1 MSLFNKMF
9 GGDKQASSAAPTAS
23 NQTSGP
29 GKLASF
35 GRYTDIN
42 KNKNQLEAWKNSNEL
57 FKAKNYIDSFEQFM
71 IYLKDESINN
81 VTFSKTDSEVSFE
94 ITQGSKVIRG
104 KGDNNKF
111 FAEAQICIME
121 QNSIP
126 VMRKLM
132 SINFSLRYT
141 KFAQKDNVLV
151 LKFASHTKDASP
163 GKLYDALKELAKK
176 ADQQDD
182 LLLQEF
188 SSLKE
193 IDTDSIIEWPAEIKE
208 ARYSYLIGL
217 IGAAKEEIA
226 KHEAD
231 FMSGGI
237 AYLLL
242 NLTYKIDYLIA
253 PQGKLTDS
261 LEKIQHMFFAKNDLT
276 TRQRNEQILE
286 EYDKILNMP
295 KEAVL
300 EGIYDVKC
308 TFALANAATHKTV
321 MDFMFKER
329 EKVGWY
335 RDNNYPQMVEA
346 IYSYAIAYSFFNYG
360 MYYPLSQL
368 LNIPMAIMNPDFYAN
383 CGSSPALINN
393 GVLDGAAITKEINA
407 IVSNA
412 KKDYPNIVLNPGAL
426 NYSSISNFTD
436 SLILQLDKL
445 NLSK

>member
-9 GGDKQASSAAPTAS
+9 GAAKEATSATATAS
-23 NQTSGP
+23 NQVSG
-29 GKLASF
+29 ASKITQF
-35 GRYTDIN
+35 GRFTDIN
-42 KNKNQLEAWKNSNEL
+42 KNKKQLDAWKSANDL
-57 FKAKNYIDSFEQFM
+57 FKEKKYIDAIEQFM
-71 IYLKDESINN
+71 IYIKDETLNN
-81 VTFSKTDSEVSFE
+81 VSFSKTADEISFE
-94 ITQGSKVIRG
+94 IIQGSKVIRG
-104 KGDNNKF
+104 KGDANKF
-111 FAEAQICIME
+111 FAEAKICIME

-132 SINFSLRYT
+132 SLNFGLRYT
-141 KFAQKDNVLV
+141 KFALKDSVLV
-151 LKFASHTKDASP
+151 LKFASHSMDASP

-193 IDTDSIIEWPAEIKE
+193 IDTDSIIQWPAELKE
-208 ARYSYLIGL
+208 ARYAYLVGL
-217 IGAAKEEIA
+217 IAAAKEEIA
-226 KHEAD
+226 KHEAE

-253 PQGKLTDS
+253 PQGRLTDS
-261 LEKIQHMFFAKNDLT
+261 LEKIQSMFFAKNNMS
-276 TRQRNEQILE
+276 TRERNDQILE
-286 EYDKILNMP
+286 EYDKILNTP

-308 TFALANAATHKTV
+308 TFALANAAAHKTV

-346 IYSYAIAYSFFNYG
+346 IYSYMIAYSYFNYG
-360 MYYPLSQL
+360 MVYPVTQL
-368 LNIPMAIMNPDFYAN
+368 LNIPMALMNSDFYAN
-383 CGSSPALINN
+383 CGSSPNLINN
-393 GVLDGAAITKEINA
+393 GVIDGQAITKEINA
-407 IVSNA
+407 IIANA
-412 KKDYPNIVLNPGAL
+412 KKDYPSIAFNPGAL
-426 NYSSISNFTD
+426 NYSSISNFID

>member
-9 GGDKQASSAAPTAS
+9 GGDKGAATASTTTSTASSG
-23 NQTSGP
+23 TS
-29 GKLASF
+29 KIASF

-42 KNKNQLEAWKNSNEL
+42 KSKAQLDAWKSSVEL
-57 FKAKNYIDSFEQFM
+57 FKAKNYLDAFEQFM
-71 IYLKDESINN
+71 IYLKDESLNN
-81 VTFSKTDSEVSFE
+81 VSFTKSESEISFE

-132 SINFSLRYT
+132 SINFGLRYT
-141 KFAQKDNVLV
+141 KFAQKDTILV
-151 LKFASHTKDASP
+151 MKFASHSTDASP

-193 IDTDSIIEWPAEIKE
+193 IDVDSIIEWSPEIKE

-217 IGAAKEEIA
+217 IAAAKEEIA
-226 KHEAD
+226 KHEAE

-253 PQGKLTDS
+253 PQGRLTDS
-261 LEKIQHMFFAKNDLT
+261 LEKIQHMFFAKNNLS
-276 TRQRNEQILE
+276 TRQRNDQIIE
-286 EYDKILNMP
+286 EYDKIINMP

-308 TFALANAATHKTV
+308 TFAMANAAAHKTV
-321 MDFMFKER
+321 LDFMFKER

-346 IYSYAIAYSFFNYG
+346 IYSYAIAYSYFNYG
-360 MYYPLSQL
+360 MVYPMSQL
-368 LNIPMAIMNPDFYAN
+368 LNIPMALLNPDFYAN
-383 CGSSPALINN
+383 CGSSPTLIND
-393 GVLDGAAITKEINA
+393 GALDAAAITKEING
-407 IVSNA
+407 IITNA
-412 KKDYPNIVLNPGAL
+412 KKDYPSIALNAGAL
-426 NYSSISNFTD
+426 NYSSISNFID

>member
-9 GGDKQASSAAPTAS
+9 GGAKESTSSQAVASSAGS
-23 NQTSGP
+23 GTS
-29 GKLASF
+29 KLATF

-42 KNKNQLEAWKNSNEL
+42 KNQKQLAAWKSSNDL
-57 FKAKNYIDSFEQFM
+57 FKEKKYVESFEQFM
-71 IYLKDESINN
+71 IYIKDEALDN
-81 VTFSKTDSEVSFE
+81 VSFSKSGDSISFE

-104 KGDNNKF
+104 TGDAKQF
-111 FAEAQICIME
+111 SAEAQICIME

-132 SINFSLRYT
+132 SINFGLRYT
-141 KFAQKDNVLV
+141 KFALKDNVLV
-151 LKFASHTKDASP
+151 MKFGSHAMDASP

-193 IDTDSIIEWPAEIKE
+193 IDTDSIIPWPEELKE
-208 ARYSYLIGL
+208 ARYAYLVGMIGSV
-217 IGAAKEEIA
+217 KEEIA
-226 KHEAD
+226 KHEAE

-261 LEKIQHMFFAKNDLT
+261 LEKIQHMFFAKNNMT
-276 TRQRNEQILE
+276 TRERNEQIIE
-286 EYDKILNMP
+286 EYDKILNTP
-295 KEAVL
+295 KEEIL

-308 TFALANAATHKTV
+308 TFALANAAAHKTV

-329 EKVGWY
+329 EKVAWY

-346 IYSYAIAYSFFNYG
+346 IYSYMIAYSFFNYG
-360 MYYPLSQL
+360 MVYPVTQL
-368 LNIPMAIMNPDFYAN
+368 LNIPMAIMNPDFYRN
-383 CGSSPALINN
+383 CGSTPDLINN
-393 GVLDGAAITKEINA
+393 GVLDGQAITKEVNSIIA
-407 IVSNA
+407 NA
-412 KKDYPNIVLNPGAL
+412 KKDYPSIALNAGAL
-426 NYSSISNFTD
+426 NYSSISNFID